1 MSKPTP
7 QVSLTEKPALSVN
20 ECAAL
25 LGLSRGSVY
34 KLLNSGELKSVVI
47 AGRRMFARSAIDSLI
62 ANAGG
67 HARGADAA

>member
-1 MSKPTP
+1 MSKPKP

-25 LGLSRGSVY
+25 LGVSRGSIY
-34 KLLNSGELKSVVI
+34 KLLNRGELKSVVI

-62 ANAGG
+62 ANAS
-67 HARGADAA
+67 ADQRKSAA